1 MKKMD
6 RRMETFIISLAYG
19 MWIVF
24 GTDLSTYE
32 CMVVVVLFVIA
43 MSVLNMMDMMEEDRK
58 SMSRRSE

>member
-1 MKKMD
+1 MKKID
-6 RRMETFIISLAYG
+6 RRVETLIISLVYG

-32 CMVVVVLFVIA
+32 CMVVVALFVIA